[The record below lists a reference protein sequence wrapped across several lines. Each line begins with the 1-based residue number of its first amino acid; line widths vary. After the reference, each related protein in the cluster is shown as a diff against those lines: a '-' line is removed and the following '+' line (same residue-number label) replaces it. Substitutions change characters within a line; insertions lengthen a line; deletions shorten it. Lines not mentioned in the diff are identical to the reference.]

1 MRLTR
6 KRKYRKKYRGGTPKR
21 LKSLSGIPP
30 PDARRRR
37 SVVPTNESPSNVGS
51 LISAPNPIYAS
62 NPMSVQNSRSTR
74 SNPSQLT
81 PPMSPRDY
89 PSEFKYI
96 SKELGNVEKERD
108 NLLIKLSKF
117 SSEIN
122 ELKKMLATAKKKEG
136 EDFLIKIIALL
147 FKLNTICIFDVFK
160 LNKEYTKLNDLI
172 ARAFTRETPFNTL
185 KELIIEI
192 NNVQKKNTDTIKI
205 KLNENVSGIKEL
217 LDKLG
222 ESNFKQIE
230 KIFKEMNFDYEVL
243 LTPELMKTPTPSPP
257 GVNYEEAKNQW
268 LTEARQSRNRFKPGP
283 PVRNLGDNRNYPTI
297 ASTRSSRLS
306 PIARPPK
313 KTGKL
318 RTSGDLFNLA
328 KPPRS
333 KASGSKKKKSN

>member
-1 MRLTR
+1 MRSTR
-6 KRKYRKKYRGGTPKR
+6 KRKYRKRYGGTPKR
-21 LKSLSGIPP
+21 LKPIGNVPP
-30 PDARRRR
+30 PNARRRG
-37 SVVPTNESPSNVGS
+37 VVPTNESPSNVGS
-51 LISAPNPIYAS
+51 LISVPNP
-62 NPMSVQNSRSTR
+62 RSTT
-74 SNPSQLT
+74 SNPSQLTT

-122 ELKKMLATAKKKEG
+122 ELKKMLATAKKNEEG

-172 ARAFTRETPFNTL
+172 ARAFTREAPFNTL
-185 KELIIEI
+185 KEVIIEI
-192 NNVQKKNTDTIKI
+192 NNVQKKNTDTIKM

-243 LTPELMKTPTPSPP
+243 LTPELMKTPTPSPL

-297 ASTRSSRLS
+297 ASTRSGRLS

-318 RTSGDLFNLA
+318 RSSGDVFNLA
-328 KPPRS
+328 KPPRFTVRN
-333 KASGSKKKKSN
+333 KASGSKKNLN

>member
-1 MRLTR
+1 M
-6 KRKYRKKYRGGTPKR
+6 G
-21 LKSLSGIPP
+21 
-30 PDARRRR
+30 RRR

-51 LISAPNPIYAS
+51 LIYAS

-205 KLNENVSGIKEL
+205 KL
-217 LDKLG
+217 
-222 ESNFKQIE
+222 
-230 KIFKEMNFDYEVL
+230 
-243 LTPELMKTPTPSPP
+243 
-257 GVNYEEAKNQW
+257 
-268 LTEARQSRNRFKPGP
+268 
-283 PVRNLGDNRNYPTI
+283 
-297 ASTRSSRLS
+297 
-306 PIARPPK
+306 
-313 KTGKL
+313 
-318 RTSGDLFNLA
+318 
-328 KPPRS
+328 
-333 KASGSKKKKSN
+333 

>member
-6 KRKYRKKYRGGTPKR
+6 KRKYRKRYCGGTPKR
-21 LKSLSGIPP
+21 LKNLFGIPP

-51 LISAPNPIYAS
+51 LISVP
-62 NPMSVQNSRSTR
+62 
-74 SNPSQLT
+74 NPSQLT

-108 NLLIKLSKF
+108 NLLIKLTKF
-117 SSEIN
+117 SNEIN
-122 ELKKMLATAKKKEG
+122 ELKKMLATAKKNEEG

-297 ASTRSSRLS
+297 ASTRSGRLS